1 MSAVVEAIGDVVGD
15 VIDFAGDVVETVVET
30 AVDVVE
36 TVADTAVKVVEG
48 AIDDPIG
55 TIIKVGTAIYAPH
68 LLPVVN
74 AATVVANGGDL
85 DDALTA
91 AAVSYI
97 APEVGNYVG
106 GEIAGTAFGDMLG
119 EAAVATGIESL
130 PGAVARGIG
139 TAATSTVANI
149 ARGQDFEDALQSGAI
164 SGVASIAG
172 RIAGAEA
179 DTGYNYAD
187 RLIGTAV
194 GAATN
199 AGLRGGDI
207 DTAIENAVANNIL
220 NTGLGIAGNE
230 IKTAIKDW
238 EKSKPEDAGITTLA
252 EAEEFSPLV
261 TPRESIATET
271 GVEAPFAETLLAS
284 ADIDRDT
291 VSDATRGAP
300 PGFYVDFDGS
310 IKPVQR
316 INIEGVAP
324 TERDDIAKQ
333 SSDEMFNA
341 LVDAFSQK
349 SEQTKVDELGNVY
362 DAQGNFI
369 GYASDFG
376 MSMTTDPVTGGTLWK
391 TEQGETIKP
400 TSFGPEI
407 STPTPSDSIAT
418 ALSVGEQEGD
428 YPIQIINNPDGS
440 VTSVE
445 ANGTS
450 YTFNTDGS
458 ITFTDY
464 EGNQN
469 VVGSQDPYEV
479 DQQTSRDET
488 TALQGLDTTTTN
500 TDTTLTNLVNTLIGP
515 TTVRDPD
522 IRTPDIRTPDVS
534 ITPTPQT
541 PTTRTPNY
549 MPFVAGAALGSF
561 LEGEGSYDPYGFDPY
576 GFGWNPYD
584 IYEPVEGRA
593 YGQRFF
599 DPTYTPVSAAAG
611 GLMSLQQYQ
620 PTQYIQPTIPM
631 AMNSNSVQLTQDPTA
646 SVQMYN
652 RGGLSHLGSYSD
664 GGRMLKGPGDGMSD
678 DIPATIAGKQPARLA
693 NEEFVIPA
701 DVVSHLGN
709 GSSEAGAKVLYKM
722 MADVR
727 KARTGKEKQA
737 KQIKPERFMPRR

>member
-1 MSAVVEAIGDVVGD
+1 MSAVVEAVADVVGD

-36 TVADTAVKVVEG
+36 TVADTAVKVVES
-48 AIDDPIG
+48 AVDDPIG
-55 TIIKVGTAIYAPH
+55 TIAKVGTAIYAPY
-68 LLPVVN
+68 LLPAVN
-74 AATVVANGGDL
+74 AAVVVANGGDL

-97 APEVGNYVG
+97 APQVGGYVA
-106 GEIAGTAFGDMLG
+106 GEIAGTAFGDVLT
-119 EAAVATGIESL
+119 EAAAATGIESL
-130 PGAVARGIG
+130 PGAVANGIG
-139 TAATSTVANI
+139 RAATSTVAGL
-149 ARGQDFEDALQSGAI
+149 ARGQDFGDALESGAI
-164 SGVASIAG
+164 SGVASIVGRVAG
-172 RIAGAEA
+172 SEA
-179 DTGYNYAD
+179 DTGSAFAD
-187 RLIGTAV
+187 RMIGTAV
-194 GAATN
+194 NAATN
-199 AGLRGGDI
+199 ASLRGRDV
-207 DTAIENAVANNIL
+207 DDAVENAIAMDLFNTSLGVA
-220 NTGLGIAGNE
+220 GKE
-230 IKTAIKDW
+230 IKTALKDFQS
-238 EKSKPEDAGITTLA
+238 ESKEGLPALVA
-252 EAEEFSPLV
+252 ESEPTVVS
-261 TPRESIATET
+261 PREAIATET

-284 ADIDRDT
+284 ADIDKDT

-310 IKPVQR
+310 VKPIQR
-316 INIEGVAP
+316 IDIEGVAP
-324 TERDDIAKQ
+324 AGREAKQ
-333 SSDEMFNA
+333 YSDEMFNA

-349 SEQTKVDELGNVY
+349 SEQTRVDELGNVY

-376 MSMTTDPVTGGTLWK
+376 MSMTSDPSTGDIAWQTN
-391 TEQGETIKP
+391 QGEIIRP
-400 TSFGPEI
+400 TSIVPEV
-407 STPTPSDSIAT
+407 SAQAPSDILTGFT
-418 ALSVGEQEGD
+418 AGDQEGD
-428 YPIQIINNPDGS
+428 YPVQIINNPDGS

-469 VVGSQDPYEV
+469 VVGGQQTYQDPYEVDQQTSRDEFTFGQVQDPYEV

-488 TALQGLDTTTTN
+488 NALTGLVDS
-500 TDTTLTNLVNTLIGP
+500 LIGP
-515 TTVRDPD
+515 SLPR
-522 IRTPDIRTPDVS
+522 ISTPSVS
-534 ITPTPQT
+534 
-541 PTTRTPNY
+541 TPNVSFGVPRNLPVV
-549 MPFVAGAALGSF
+549 PFVAGAAIGSM
-561 LEGEGSYDPYGFDPY
+561 LDDGGSYNPYGFDPY
-576 GFGWNPYD
+576 GFSWNPYD
-584 IYEPVEGRA
+584 VYEPVDGRA
-593 YGQRFF
+593 YGQRYFE
-599 DPTYTPVSAAAG
+599 PTYRPVNAAAG
-611 GLMSLQQYQ
+611 GLMSLQPYQ

-631 AMNSNSVQLTQDPTA
+631 AMNSNSVQLTQDPTS
-646 SVQMYN
+646 SVQMYR

-678 DIPATIAGKQPARLA
+678 DIPATIAGRQPARLA
-693 NEEFVIPA
+693 NEEFVVPA

>member
-1 MSAVVEAIGDVVGD
+1 MSAVVEAVADVVGD

-36 TVADTAVKVVEG
+36 TVADTAVKVVES
-48 AIDDPIG
+48 AVDDPIG
-55 TIIKVGTAIYAPH
+55 TIAKVGTAIYAPY
-68 LLPVVN
+68 LLPAVN
-74 AATVVANGGDL
+74 AAVVVANGGDL

-97 APEVGNYVG
+97 APQVGGYVA
-106 GEIAGTAFGDMLG
+106 GEIAGTAFGDILT
-119 EAAVATGIESL
+119 EAAAATGIESL
-130 PGAVARGIG
+130 PGAVANGIG
-139 TAATSTVANI
+139 RAATSTVAGL
-149 ARGQDFEDALQSGAI
+149 ARGQDFGDALESGAI
-164 SGVASIAG
+164 SGVASIVGRVAG
-172 RIAGAEA
+172 SEA
-179 DTGYNYAD
+179 DTGSAFAD
-187 RLIGTAV
+187 RMIGTAV
-194 GAATN
+194 NAATN
-199 AGLRGGDI
+199 ASLRGRDV
-207 DTAIENAVANNIL
+207 DDAVENAIAMDL
-220 NTGLGIAGNE
+220 FNTGLGVAGKE
-230 IKTAIKDW
+230 IKTALKDFQS
-238 EKSKPEDAGITTLA
+238 EPKEGLPALVA
-252 EAEEFSPLV
+252 ESEPTVVS
-261 TPRESIATET
+261 PREAIATET

-284 ADIDRDT
+284 ADIDKDT

-300 PGFYVDFDGS
+300 PGFYIDFDGS
-310 IKPVQR
+310 VKPIQR
-316 INIEGVAP
+316 IDIEGVAP
-324 TERDDIAKQ
+324 AGREAKQ

-349 SEQTKVDELGNVY
+349 SEQTRVDELGNVY

-376 MSMTTDPVTGGTLWK
+376 MSMTSDPSTGDIAWQTN
-391 TEQGETIKP
+391 QGEIIRP
-400 TSFGPEI
+400 TSIVPEV
-407 STPTPSDSIAT
+407 SAQAPSDILTGFT
-418 ALSVGEQEGD
+418 AGDQEGD
-428 YPIQIINNPDGS
+428 YPVQIINNPDGS

-469 VVGSQDPYEV
+469 VVGGQQTYQDPYEVDQQTSRNEFTFGQGVQDPYEV
-479 DQQTSRDET
+479 DQQTSRDENN
-488 TALQGLDTTTTN
+488 AL
-500 TDTTLTNLVNTLIGP
+500 TDLVNTLVNSPSMGGAP
-515 TTVRDPD
+515 GGAPGGRFP
-522 IRTPDIRTPDVS
+522 S
-534 ITPTPQT
+534 
-541 PTTRTPNY
+541 Y
-549 MPFVAGAALGSF
+549 LPFIAGGAAIGAMMDDSGS
-561 LEGEGSYDPYGFDPY
+561 SYSPYGFTPY
-576 GFGWNPYD
+576 DFGWNPYGVNA
-584 IYEPVEGRA
+584 PVGGRA

-631 AMNSNSVQLTQDPTA
+631 AMNSNSVQLTQDPTS
-646 SVQMYN
+646 SVQMYR

-678 DIPATIAGKQPARLA
+678 DIPATIAGRQPARLA
-693 NEEFVIPA
+693 NEEFVVPA

-709 GSSEAGAKVLYKM
+709 GSSEAGARVLYKM